1 MSTQEIYSTAS
12 PSYSHPKTLIFWA
25 CSLIL
30 VAFNLRTIFPS
41 FGALM
46 PEIRQSLNLSSG
58 LASLITTLPV
68 LCLGLF
74 APFAPKLAQKLGI
87 ERTIFIIMF
96 VLTIGILLRGTG
108 ELSGLLIGTIL
119 AGGAIAI
126 INVLLPSLIKR
137 DFSQSIGLMS
147 GLYAMALL
155 GGAAIAAG
163 TTLPLQ
169 QFFHGDWSSA
179 LAIWVVPAI
188 LAWLFWLFQYPQ
200 HSVPLKI
207 IAPKIRGLWQCK
219 LAWQVTLFMVLQSMY
234 SFTVF
239 GWLSP
244 FLRDRGI
251 AVFDASLIVSSSI
264 FLQTI
269 ACFLAPVIATRLP
282 HQSWFNVVVVLL
294 TVIGFIGCLMAPLHT
309 IWLWAVILGLGQGAL
324 TSIAMAM
331 IVLRSENTHVAAQ
344 LSSMVQSVGFGFGA
358 FGPLMVGLLYQSPGH
373 FIKVEIFLACVALA
387 LIYVGFK
394 AGQDRYV
401 SVEMV

>member
-169 QFFHGDWSSA
+169 QFFHGD
-179 LAIWVVPAI
+179 
-188 LAWLFWLFQYPQ
+188 YPY
-200 HSVPLKI
+200 
-207 IAPKIRGLWQCK
+207 R
-219 LAWQVTLFMVLQSMY
+219 
-234 SFTVF
+234 
-239 GWLSP
+239 
-244 FLRDRGI
+244 
-251 AVFDASLIVSSSI
+251 
-264 FLQTI
+264 
-269 ACFLAPVIATRLP
+269 
-282 HQSWFNVVVVLL
+282 
-294 TVIGFIGCLMAPLHT
+294 
-309 IWLWAVILGLGQGAL
+309 
-324 TSIAMAM
+324 
-331 IVLRSENTHVAAQ
+331 
-344 LSSMVQSVGFGFGA
+344 
-358 FGPLMVGLLYQSPGH
+358 
-373 FIKVEIFLACVALA
+373 
-387 LIYVGFK
+387 
-394 AGQDRYV
+394 
-401 SVEMV
+401 